1 MVIKKPSIYSNSITH
16 EALSAIQLSDLK
28 LHNYFLL
35 DVSLSHGKAAE
46 R

>member
-1 MVIKKPSIYSNSITH
+1 MVIKKLSSYSNSITH
-16 EALSAIQLSDLK
+16 VALSAIQLSDLK

-35 DVSLSHGKAAE
+35 GVSLSHGKTA